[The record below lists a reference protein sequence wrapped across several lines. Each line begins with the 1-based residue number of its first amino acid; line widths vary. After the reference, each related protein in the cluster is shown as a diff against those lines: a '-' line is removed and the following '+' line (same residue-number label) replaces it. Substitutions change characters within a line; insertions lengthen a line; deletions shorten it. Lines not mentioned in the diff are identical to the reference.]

1 METSMATKQ
10 DFSIDTIKLA
20 QYLMQ
25 HIDGFEGPVSAE
37 KFAGG
42 QSNPTYLLTAKSG
55 NYVLRRK
62 PLGNLLKSAHA
73 VDREYRVISALAN
86 TQVPVAKVYH
96 LCEDNSV
103 IGSMFY
109 VMEFVDG
116 RVFWDPKL
124 HELSEAQRKNV
135 YSEMNR
141 IMAALHTVDLAA
153 TGLSDFG
160 RPGSYFQRQIERW
173 TQQYRAAE
181 TEVIKDME
189 LLIAWLPENLP
200 EDDGKLT
207 LVHGDFR
214 LDNMMFSKD
223 TERVLALVDWELSTL
238 GHPYADLAYQCMQL
252 RMRSD
257 SMLSGLGDVN
267 RAALGIPSEQE
278 YVAEYCN
285 RMGIAE
291 IPNWNFYLAFSFFRL
306 AAILQGV
313 KKRSLAGN
321 SSNKNAAQMGEEIRP
336 LLKLAA
342 QIIS

>member
-1 METSMATKQ
+1 MANKQ

-25 HIDGFEGPVSAE
+25 HIDGFEGPVSEE

-109 VMEFVDG
+109 VMEFIDG

-124 HELSEAQRKNV
+124 PELSKAQRKNV

-141 IMAALHTVDLAA
+141 IMAALHSVDLEA

-160 RPGSYFQRQIERW
+160 RPGNYFQRQIERW

-181 TEVIKDME
+181 TEVINDME
-189 LLIAWLPENLP
+189 LLIAWLPENL
-200 EDDGKLT
+200 
-207 LVHGDFR
+207 
-214 LDNMMFSKD
+214 
-223 TERVLALVDWELSTL
+223 
-238 GHPYADLAYQCMQL
+238 
-252 RMRSD
+252 
-257 SMLSGLGDVN
+257 
-267 RAALGIPSEQE
+267 
-278 YVAEYCN
+278 
-285 RMGIAE
+285 
-291 IPNWNFYLAFSFFRL
+291 
-306 AAILQGV
+306 
-313 KKRSLAGN
+313 
-321 SSNKNAAQMGEEIRP
+321 
-336 LLKLAA
+336 LLCV
-342 QIIS
+342 

>member
-1 METSMATKQ
+1 MANKQ

-20 QYLMQ
+20 HYLMQ
-25 HIDGFEGPVSAE
+25 HIDGFEGPASAE

-86 TQVPVAKVYH
+86 TQIPVARVYH

-103 IGSMFY
+103 IGSIFY
-109 VMEFVDG
+109 VMEFIDG

-124 HELSEAQRKNV
+124 PELSKAQRKNL

-141 IMAALHTVDLAA
+141 IMAALHSIDLEA

-160 RPGSYFQRQIERW
+160 RPGNYFQRQLERW

-181 TEVIKDME
+181 TEVITEME

-214 LDNMMFSKD
+214 LDNMMFSRD
-223 TERVLALVDWELSTL
+223 SERVLALVDWELSTL

-267 RAALGIPSEQE
+267 RATLGIPSEQA

-313 KKRSLAGN
+313 KKRSLEGN